1 MLAAEN
7 ETIAE
12 TQENPSAE
20 NQTSTTSVNETEPAA
35 SGGESSGGA
44 PAPAPAPTSPA
55 PTTTTTINPL
65 DLPCQCLGDP
75 DLLADETLTKN
86 VLHVCRQHSH
96 SRVTSDFR
104 GRVSERYRYVGY

>member
-7 ETIAE
+7 ETVAE
-12 TQENPSAE
+12 TQENPTAE
-20 NQTSTTSVNETEPAA
+20 NQTSTSGNETEPAA
-35 SGGESSGGA
+35 SGGESPGGA

-75 DLLADETLTKN
+75 GLLADETLTKN